1 MDNLSEILKKMPQKN
16 SSGTKSQTTTKQ
28 QNSYQCESCYG
39 LGWYTYNVPVGH
51 ENFGKF
57 INCTCQSID
66 LKTNLDRLLK
76 KSNLSHVRKYKF
88 ETLVSAD
95 VFNNQSHIDLF
106 TTAYKEAHNYA
117 KNPVGWMV
125 FTGPNGSGK
134 THLAAA
140 IGNQLIDNGQP
151 VTFFDVPELIDSFK
165 RWFSNENN
173 DSDTNHPFEQIKN
186 SPLLILDDFK
196 TGSTNTWSEE
206 KLKQLIKYRS
216 NRDLPTIYTISG
228 SLNQLDHYILS
239 RIQQKES
246 CKILNLPA
254 PTNHTFIQQK
264 LGKIDQSMLNRMN
277 LNNFNIQIPN
287 ATQKQKTNIK
297 WALQAAKNFTKDPER
312 WLTLIGDTGV
322 GKTHLAVA
330 IANDQIQKGVPVFFA
345 FVPELLDYLRYTFS
359 PTNPTTYDE
368 IFENVKNSELLILD
382 DLGREHTTPWAADK
396 LYQIIVHRY
405 NSRLPTVITAIS
417 DLNQIESPI
426 SSRIKDPSVSQL
438 IEIDAPDYRNKE
450 RIH

>member
-1 MDNLSEILKKMPQKN
+1 MENLSEILKKMPQKD
-16 SSGTKSQTTTKQ
+16 SSGTKSKTTKKLHD
-28 QNSYQCESCYG
+28 SYKCESCDD

-57 INCTCQSID
+57 INCQCQSNNI
-66 LKTNLDRLLK
+66 KNNLNRLLK

-88 ETLVSAD
+88 DTLVSSD
-95 VFNNQSHIDLF
+95 VFNNQSNIDLF
-106 TTAYKEAHNYA
+106 NTAYKEARNYA
-117 KNPVGWMV
+117 ANPEGWIV

-140 IGNQLIDNGQP
+140 IGNQLIDEGKP

-165 RWFSNENN
+165 RWFSTENN
-173 DSDTNHPFEQIKN
+173 NTNTNNPFEQIKN
-186 SPLLILDDFK
+186 CPLLILDDFK
-196 TGSTNTWSEE
+196 TRSNNTWNDE
-206 KLKQLIKYRS
+206 KLKQIVKYRS
-216 NRDLPTIYTISG
+216 NRDLATIYTISG

-239 RIQQKES
+239 RIQQKKL
-246 CKILNLPA
+246 CKILNLPTPA
-254 PTNHTFIQQK
+254 NHTFIQHK
-264 LGKIDQSMLNRMN
+264 LGKIDQSMLDRLNF
-277 LNNFNIQIPN
+277 NNFNIQVPN

-297 WALQAAKNFTKDPER
+297 WALQAAKNFTTAPEG

-330 IANDQIQKGVPVFFA
+330 IANDQIQKGIHVFFA
-345 FVPELLDYLRYTFS
+345 FVPELLDHLRYTFS

-368 IFENVKNSELLILD
+368 IFENVKNAELLILD

-405 NSRLPTVITAIS
+405 NIRLPTIITAIS
-417 DLNQIESPI
+417 DLNQIETPI